1 MTFQTSKYSLI
12 KGALSSD
19 ILKYVQIMCETH
31 EKCNLFLR
39 PATKEN
45 PYPFGDSQSPNSYAQ
60 YGSILSD
67 SLITLFRE
75 KLSFITGKNLIEAY
89 SYWRV
94 YYNGAILDKHT
105 DRPSCE
111 YSATICIKKGNKPWP
126 IYFKNLQGE
135 EVKIEMENGD
145 MIVYKGD
152 ILSHWRDPYE
162 GDRHIQI
169 FIHYVDK
176 NGPYKE
182 NYYDGREF
190 LGLPAEYK
198 QPLIHN

>member
-1 MTFQTSKYSLI
+1 MSFRQKKYSVI
-12 KGALSSD
+12 RNALTPEMV
-19 ILKYVQIMCETH
+19 KYVKIMCEMQ
-31 EKCNLFLR
+31 EQACLYMVQ
-39 PATKEN
+39 PSDEV
-45 PYPFGDSQSPNSYAQ
+45 PYPFGDSQTPNSFAS

-67 SLITLFRE
+67 SLASYFRE
-75 KLSFITGKNLIEAY
+75 KISFITGKNLVETY

-94 YYNGAILDKHT
+94 YYNGAILDRHT

-111 YSATICIKKGNKPWP
+111 YSGTICIKKDSDWP
-126 IYFKNLQGE
+126 IYFEDLEKKEIKVDME
-135 EVKIEMENGD
+135 EGD

-152 ILSHWRDPYE
+152 VLSHWRDLYE

-169 FIHYVDK
+169 FVHYVDS

-182 NYYDGREF
+182 NLYDGREV

-198 QPLIHN
+198 KPLIHN